1 MSFAN
6 HNHPVSG
13 RVVRQVLTLLL
24 ALAAITASPA
34 ALALDSGDI
43 VIANLK
49 GEVHFEVR
57 GASAALRSGSVLEL
71 PATLR
76 TGRDGAVEL
85 RQGATSIS
93 VGPDTLLEFPALET
107 RGGPIDRIVQPRGNA
122 FYSIGKR
129 SGRKLRVET
138 PFLVG
143 VVKGT
148 QFNVAAQDH
157 STTISLFEGLLEVRS
172 ADGIDVIDLRAG
184 EIASRDRTADDI
196 SVFKME
202 GNKAPPVQK
211 PSAGAGPG
219 SVAPSPSAPAA
230 VPASKP
236 ATTPAPIPAPRIDT
250 GDSVFAGHGRGN
262 APVVVI
268 PEEALGASHSGVA
281 LGIVDERV
289 DLGVKGNSGE
299 GNGNSATVD
308 LGVGGNSGNGNSIA
322 PTVDLGVSGNSGTSN
337 SNSANVDLGV
347 SGNSG
352 PGNNNSANVDLG
364 VSGSS
369 GNSGNGN
376 SANVDLGVS
385 GNSGSGNSNSANV
398 DLGVSGNSGNG
409 NGNSNSGNVDLGVS
423 GNSGNSGSGNGNSA
437 NVDLGV
443 SGNSGNGNGN
453 AANVDLSVG
462 VGSGTNA
469 EPAIDVGLDVDLGL
483 DVNPADN
490 GNGNGN
496 GNSNGNG
503 NNGNSG
509 NVVEDVTDV
518 VESLLRRP
526 GNKK

>member
-1 MSFAN
+1 MSFAH
-6 HNHPVSG
+6 HNHKASG
-13 RVVRQVLTLLL
+13 RVVRRLLTLLL
-24 ALAAITASPA
+24 ALAAVTASHA

-43 VIANLK
+43 VVANLK

-57 GASAALRSGSVLEL
+57 GSGVALRSGSVLEL

-122 FYSIGKR
+122 FYNIGKR
-129 SGRKLRVET
+129 SGRKLRIET

-172 ADGIDVIDLRAG
+172 ADGSDVIDLRAG

-202 GNKAPPVQK
+202 GTKAPPVPK
-211 PSAGAGPG
+211 PSAGTGAG

-236 ATTPAPIPAPRIDT
+236 ATAPAPTPAPRIDT
-250 GDSVFAGHGRGN
+250 SDSVFAGQGRSN
-262 APVVVI
+262 APVVTI
-268 PEEALGASHSGVA
+268 PEEAFGASQSGVTI
-281 LGIVDERV
+281 GIVDANV
-289 DLGVKGNSGE
+289 DLGVNGNS

-308 LGVGGNSGNGNSIA
+308 LGVSGNSGNANA
-322 PTVDLGVSGNSGTSN
+322 PTVDLGVSGNSGNGN
-337 SNSANVDLGV
+337 SNAPAVDLGV

-352 PGNNNSANVDLG
+352 PGNSNSSNVDLG
-364 VSGSS
+364 VSGNSGTGNSSNVDLGVSGNSGTGNSNAPNVDLGAS

-385 GNSGSGNSNSANV
+385 GNSGNNSANV
-398 DLGVSGNSGNG
+398 DLGV
-409 NGNSNSGNVDLGVS
+409 
-423 GNSGNSGSGNGNSA
+423 
-437 NVDLGV
+437 
-443 SGNSGNGNGN
+443 
-453 AANVDLSVG
+453 G
-462 VGSGTNA
+462 VGGGSSANA

-483 DVNPADN
+483 EVDPADN